1 MRLGGPVFGTFD
13 EPAQWARAVRS
24 LGYGAAV
31 CPIDESAED
40 ATVAAYV
47 GAARAENVVIA
58 EVGAWSNPL
67 SPDAGT
73 RAAAIA
79 FCQRRLD
86 LAERVGARCCVNIA
100 GSRGERWDGP
110 HPDNLSPATFDL
122 IVETTREIV
131 DAVRPTRTFY
141 TLEAMPW
148 VFPDGPESY
157 LALLKA
163 IDRPGVGV
171 HLDPVNMISSPQR
184 YYDTGAFIRSCFESL
199 GPYIKNCHAKDIR
212 LGDTLTVHL
221 DEVRPGAGALDYR
234 VYLTELAKLAPE
246 TSLMLEHLPSPEEY
260 AHGAAYLRSVAAE
273 CGLSFEP

>member
-1 MRLGGPVFGTFD
+1 MRLGGPVFCAFD
-13 EPAQWARAVRS
+13 EPTQWAGAVRS

-31 CPIDESAED
+31 CPIDELADD

-47 GAARAENVVIA
+47 AAARAENVVIA

-67 SPDAGT
+67 SSDAET
-73 RAAAIA
+73 RAAAVT

-86 LAERVGARCCVNIA
+86 LAERIGARCCVNIA

-122 IVETTREIV
+122 IVQTTREIV

-184 YYDTGAFIRSCFESL
+184 YYDTGAFIRSCFELL

-221 DEVRPGAGALDYR
+221 DEVRPGLGALDYH
-234 VYLTELAKLAPE
+234 VYLTQLAKLERE

-260 AHGAAYLRSVAAE
+260 AQGAAYLRSVAAE

>member
-13 EPAQWARAVRS
+13 EPTQWARAVRS

-31 CPIDESAED
+31 CPIDESAE
-40 ATVAAYV
+40 TQ
-47 GAARAENVVIA
+47 G
-58 EVGAWSNPL
+58 
-67 SPDAGT
+67 
-73 RAAAIA
+73 AAIA

-100 GSRGERWDGP
+100 GSLGERWDGP

-122 IVETTREIV
+122 IVQTTRAIV

-184 YYDTGAFIRSCFESL
+184 YYDTGAFIHSCFALL
-199 GPYIKNCHAKDIR
+199 GPYIKNCHAKDIL

-221 DEVRPGAGALDYR
+221 DEVRPGLGALDYR
-234 VYLTELAKLAPE
+234 VYLAELAKLDPE

-260 AHGAAYLRSVAAE
+260 VQGAAYLNSVAAE